1 MLFKKHNINVV
12 DTDELYKGAYENLK
26 KTSLEIDT
34 ALRVLNNIET
44 DDEFLIKKIG
54 ECRESLV
61 ENKKKINN
69 INMRNISAING
80 VNKSYRV
87 LMQSMS
93 KVVLAYEYAIMNN
106 RRSDDYEKDV

>member
-1 MLFKKHNINVV
+1 MILFKKHNINT

-34 ALRVLNNIET
+34 ALKILNSIKT
-44 DDEFLIKKIG
+44 DDEFFIKKIG
-54 ECRESLV
+54 ECRDSLV

-69 INMRNISAING
+69 INMHNISTINSA
-80 VNKSYRV
+80 NKSYKI

-106 RRSDDYEKDV
+106 RR